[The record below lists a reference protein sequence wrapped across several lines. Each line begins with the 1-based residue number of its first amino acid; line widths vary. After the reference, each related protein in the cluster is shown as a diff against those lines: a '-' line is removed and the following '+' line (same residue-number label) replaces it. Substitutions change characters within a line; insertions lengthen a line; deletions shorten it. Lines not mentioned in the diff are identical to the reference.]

1 MISIVSNNM
10 IRFNIKS
17 IANYLLFPKNEVH
30 YIGGALIRK
39 APINSEEETLIVKQ
53 LDDNVIEEKQT

>member
-17 IANYLLFPKNEVH
+17 IANYLLFPKNEGN
-30 YIGGALIRK
+30 YIGGA
-39 APINSEEETLIVKQ
+39 
-53 LDDNVIEEKQT
+53 

>member
-30 YIGGALIRK
+30 YIGGAEILP
-39 APINSEEETLIVKQ
+39 APLRGGNLA
-53 LDDNVIEEKQT
+53 LDASG

>member
-17 IANYLLFPKNEVH
+17 IAEYMVPQNKRSALYRRRGDSSGTTLLR
-30 YIGGALIRK
+30 GGNLALD
-39 APINSEEETLIVKQ
+39 ASG
-53 LDDNVIEEKQT
+53 

>member
-30 YIGGALIRK
+30 YIGGAEILPHHSPQRRK
-39 APINSEEETLIVKQ
+39 PCS
-53 LDDNVIEEKQT
+53 

>member
-30 YIGGALIRK
+30 YIGDSSGTTLLRGGNLALD
-39 APINSEEETLIVKQ
+39 ASG
-53 LDDNVIEEKQT
+53 